1 MEYKDYELIIRDLIE
16 KKNNTTDEKEREN
29 LSNKIKKL
37 CHEANQ
43 NLTSWDR
50 VCIARN
56 RIHPKAEDYI
66 KRLFTNFVELHGD
79 RFYGDDKAIISGIGL
94 FHDIPVTVI
103 AQAKGKTTEE
113 NIERNFGMSN
123 PEGYRKAIRIAK
135 QAEKFKRP
143 IITFVDTAGA
153 YPGKD
158 AEERGQAEAIA
169 KCLYEFSTLET
180 PVICVVI
187 GEGGIKLSGG
197 EKQRISI
204 ARAILKNAPIIVLD
218 EVTSYSDIE
227 NEAKIQEAL
236 RTLLKGKTA
245 IIIAHRLYTI
255 KNADNIVVMNKGRIT
270 EQGTHKELLQNKSE
284 YWHLWNLYNDNDLMK
299 NKEI

>member
-1 MEYKDYELIIRDLIE
+1 MSLPQKYE
-16 KKNNTTDEKEREN
+16 T
-29 LSNKIKKL
+29 
-37 CHEANQ
+37 
-43 NLTSWDR
+43 
-50 VCIARN
+50 
-56 RIHPKAEDYI
+56 
-66 KRLFTNFVELHGD
+66 
-79 RFYGDDKAIISGIGL
+79 
-94 FHDIPVTVI
+94 
-103 AQAKGKTTEE
+103 
-113 NIERNFGMSN
+113 
-123 PEGYRKAIRIAK
+123 
-135 QAEKFKRP
+135 
-143 IITFVDTAGA
+143 
-153 YPGKD
+153 
-158 AEERGQAEAIA
+158 
-169 KCLYEFSTLET
+169 
-180 PVICVVI
+180 VI

-270 EQGTHKELLQNKSE
+270 EQGTHKKLLQNKSE
-284 YWHLWNLYNDNDLMK
+284 YWHLWNLYSDNDLME

>member
-1 MEYKDYELIIRDLIE
+1 MP
-16 KKNNTTDEKEREN
+16 
-29 LSNKIKKL
+29 
-37 CHEANQ
+37 
-43 NLTSWDR
+43 
-50 VCIARN
+50 VF
-56 RIHPKAEDYI
+56 
-66 KRLFTNFVELHGD
+66 RLVFQDTFMLHD
-79 RFYGDDKAIISGIGL
+79 TIF
-94 FHDIPVTVI
+94 
-103 AQAKGKTTEE
+103 E
-113 NIERNFGMSN
+113 NIRMGKNYSLEEVENVAKKAQIHDFVMSL
-123 PEGYRKAIRIAK
+123 PQK
-135 QAEKFKRP
+135 
-143 IITFVDTAGA
+143 
-153 YPGKD
+153 
-158 AEERGQAEAIA
+158 
-169 KCLYEFSTLET
+169 YET
-180 PVICVVI
+180 VI

-270 EQGTHKELLQNKSE
+270 EQGTHKKLLQNKSE
-284 YWHLWNLYNDNDLMK
+284 YWHLWNLYSHNDLME